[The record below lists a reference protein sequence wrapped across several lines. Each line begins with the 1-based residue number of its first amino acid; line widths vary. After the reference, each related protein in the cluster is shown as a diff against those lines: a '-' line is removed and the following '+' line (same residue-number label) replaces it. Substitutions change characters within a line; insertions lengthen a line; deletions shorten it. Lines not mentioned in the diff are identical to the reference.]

1 MPLIEDLR
9 YWVALH
15 FKMTSEA
22 AKALSDS
29 EVLAQYRAIPR

>member
-1 MPLIEDLR
+1 MPLNEDLR

-22 AKALSDS
+22 AKSLSDS